1 MCVCGGRGGGEGGR
15 SVTEGGRWLIV
26 TQASI
31 LFNFLLC
38 LLVQQVHLREHIDVR
53 QLQGYH
59 GRQRCH
65 DPSKKLRGLD
75 EELGVEEK
83 DTTQTKV
90 PSLKLVHY
98 LPHDWDMCV
107 QLYLSCRPSS

>member
-1 MCVCGGRGGGEGGR
+1 MCVCVCVCGGRGGGEGGR

-90 PSLKLVHY
+90 PSV
-98 LPHDWDMCV
+98 
-107 QLYLSCRPSS
+107 